1 MKPKKGSPVVGI
13 VMGSDSDLPVM
24 QEAAKVL
31 AEFGVECE
39 MTVASAHRSPERA
52 ARFAPAA
59 EAAALVEVVAEAFRA
74 RKDRMS
80 A

>member
-1 MKPKKGSPVVGI
+1 MSRTREASPGRVGI

-31 AEFGVECE
+31 EEFGVECE

-52 ARFAPAA
+52 AQFARSA
-59 EAAALVEVVAEAFRA
+59 VERGL
-74 RKDRMS
+74 DRRRRIGIG
-80 A
+80 